1 MLTRRLQSIARNF
14 AIPLIFSSGLP
25 NRSRSWSAFRK
36 GQAVVE
42 LAFALP
48 VMVLLIAYTLNAYLM
63 MHTTHV
69 SQRYAVMNVLAR
81 ANHRAQLVF
90 DDVDRSEVTRGF
102 IAVKALDDD
111 GQAPR
116 RRIVLNDRELV
127 SIVGICRE
135 PSRQRCR

>member
-1 MLTRRLQSIARNF
+1 MLTRCFPSLRADF
-14 AIPLIFSSGLP
+14 AIRLIFSRETP
-25 NRSRSWSAFRK
+25 TRVRSSCANRK

-48 VMVLLIAYTLNAYLM
+48 IMVLLIAYMLNAYLM

-69 SQRYAVMNVLAR
+69 SQRYAGMNVLAR
-81 ANHRAQLVF
+81 TNHRAQLVF
-90 DDVDRSEVTRGF
+90 DDVDRTEVTRGF
-102 IAVKALDDD
+102 MAVQALDDD

-116 RRIVLNDRELV
+116 RRIILNDRELV